1 MCRRVRLTVR
11 LGGSAA
17 TDPRKTADEVRE
29 NREITEGIVAGM
41 MSFRWPVT
49 QARASVRRPHPP
61 TAAVTA
67 PGKTVRIDSIRRKRC
82 HGERKQRAARRG
94 SQCHRRL
101 PKRELAGSLVEASKR
116 DGTTGS
122 RDEEARTQLWASLTR
137 RSRAA
142 DFMRRKQRSGCASH
156 WCGNERRGNHRQ
168 PPG

>member
-17 TDPRKTADEVRE
+17 TDARRTADEARQ

-67 PGKTVRIDSIRRKRC
+67 PAKPFALTQYAENAVMEKESSAP
-82 HGERKQRAARRG
+82 HGEEVSATDVCRSANWQEASSKPQSETARLD
-94 SQCHRRL
+94 QETRR
-101 PKRELAGSLVEASKR
+101 RELS
-116 DGTTGS
+116 
-122 RDEEARTQLWASLTR
+122 
-137 RSRAA
+137 
-142 DFMRRKQRSGCASH
+142 
-156 WCGNERRGNHRQ
+156 CG
-168 PPG
+168 PA